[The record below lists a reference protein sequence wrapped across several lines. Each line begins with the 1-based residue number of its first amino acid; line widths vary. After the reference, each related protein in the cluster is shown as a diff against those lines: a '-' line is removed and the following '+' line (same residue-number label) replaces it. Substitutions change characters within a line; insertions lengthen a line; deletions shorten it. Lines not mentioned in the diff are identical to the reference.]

1 MNNSRRLLG
10 NQTGFVL
17 AGSLVILAALA
28 VAGVAARVMLRN
40 DHRTAA
46 NLRFGSQAFYL
57 AASGV
62 EWSKNQALATS
73 GLTPAPAGGTI
84 YFTSGSFAVSFPSTL
99 STGPLSAQLVVQ
111 SVGLLGANTHSLQAR
126 LTKYY
131 DLGDSALGL
140 RGNVRAVS
148 FTGTG
153 IAISGVDYN
162 STSGQ
167 PVAGAKGRQALSTD
181 TQSLSDLV
189 GTQSAALPTGSLQ
202 SGSSAAAVGPSSHL
216 GSTSVSQLADQ
227 LCAAPGAVT
236 QAIPVTGALALA
248 NQSWGTLAAPQ
259 IRCIDGVSGASAGV
273 TLSGISSGAGMLI
286 VRNADLILS
295 GTLRWDGLIIVT
307 GSEVGLRSLAGSTTT
322 VFGSILVNETG
333 NPSPSAAALE
343 VNGSF
348 RASFSR
354 SGLNA
359 AATLIPSSQLTGL
372 YASLPASI
380 KQDYW
385 RSVTP

>member
-1 MNNSRRLLG
+1 MKRARHLLV
-10 NQTGFVL
+10 NQNGIVL
-17 AGSLVILAALA
+17 AGSLVILSALA
-28 VAGVAARVMLRN
+28 VAGVAARVMLRT
-40 DHRTAA
+40 DHRSVA
-46 NLRFGSQAFYL
+46 NLRTGSQAFYL
-57 AASGV
+57 AASGI
-62 EWSKNQALATS
+62 EWSKNQVLATN

-84 YFTSGSFAVSFPSTL
+84 YFTSGSFAVSFPSLLT
-99 STGPLSAQLVVQ
+99 TGPLSAQLVVQ

-140 RGNVRAVS
+140 RGNIGAVS
-148 FTGTG
+148 FSGTG

-162 STSGQ
+162 SATGQ
-167 PVAGAKGRQALSTD
+167 PVAGSKGRLALSTD
-181 TQSLSDLV
+181 SQSLSDLV
-189 GTQSAALPTGSLQ
+189 SAQSAALPTGSLQ
-202 SGSSAAAVGPSSHL
+202 GGSSAAAVGPSSYF
-216 GSTSVSQLADQ
+216 GSTIVSQLADQ
-227 LCAAPGAVT
+227 LCAAPGAVVL
-236 QAIPVTGALALA
+236 QIPVSGQLALA

-259 IRCIDGVSGASAGV
+259 IRCIDGAAGAGDGV
-273 TLSGISSGAGMLI
+273 ALSGISSGAGILV

-307 GSEVGLRSLAGSTTT
+307 GSEVALRSLAGSTTNI
-322 VFGSILVNETG
+322 FGSILISETG
-333 NPSPSAAALE
+333 NPSPSAVALE

-354 SGLNA
+354 TALNPA
-359 AATLIPSSQLTGL
+359 AALIPTGQLAGL
-372 YASLPASI
+372 YASLPVSI

>member
-1 MNNSRRLLG
+1 MINWRHRLL
-10 NQTGFVL
+10 NQNGLAL
-17 AGSLVILAALA
+17 AGSLVILSALA
-28 VAGVAARVMLRN
+28 VAGVAVRVMLRD

-46 NLRFGSQAFYL
+46 NLRAASQVFYL
-57 AASGV
+57 AAAGV
-62 EWSKNQALATS
+62 EWSKNQVLTAS

-84 YFTSGSFAVSFPSTL
+84 NFIAGSFTVAIQSVAI
-99 STGPLSAQLVVQ
+99 TGPLSAQLDVQ

-140 RGNVRAVS
+140 RGNIGAVS

-162 STSGQ
+162 SATGQ
-167 PVAGAKGRQALSTD
+167 PVAGAKGRLALSTD
-181 TQSLSDLV
+181 SQSLSDLV
-189 GTQSAALPTGSLQ
+189 GAQSAASPVGSLQ
-202 SGSSAAAVGPSSHL
+202 GGSSSPAVGPSSYL
-216 GSTSVSQLADQ
+216 GSTIVSQLADQ
-227 LCAAPGAVT
+227 LCAAPGAVVLP
-236 QAIPVTGALALA
+236 IPVSGQLALT

-259 IRCIDGVSGASAGV
+259 IRCIDGAAGAGDGV
-273 TLSGISSGAGMLI
+273 ALSGISSGAGILV

-307 GSEVGLRSLAGSTTT
+307 GSEVALRSLAGSTTDI
-322 VFGSILVNETG
+322 FGSVLIGETG
-333 NPSPSAAALE
+333 NPGPNTAALD

-354 SGLNA
+354 SALNPA
-359 AATLIPSSQLTGL
+359 ASLIPSSLWTGL

-385 RSVTP
+385 RSVTQ